1 MINKVGSISRSGNVQ
16 STEASLS
23 EMKSKNLESQ
33 LTSQQQRLNKISGD
47 TEMSEQEKIK
57 ERQKIQQQIAELN
70 RKLRLEQMKEEEKK
84 QKVEKEQ
91 ESKIAEKE
99 ELRQEEMQKDK
110 ESSKAGEEENIQ
122 PKEVSPK
129 EVYHMLNVN
138 LRIQQERVMENVE
151 RKKDSMENILETELK
166 MDRFYSGENPVKEEQ
181 LSEMRRKKPIRIEA
195 LGVEETAL
203 GVDKSRKVVI
213 KAAADS

>member
-57 ERQKIQQQIAELN
+57 ERQKIQQQIA
-70 RKLRLEQMKEEEKK
+70 EQMKEEEKK

-195 LGVEETAL
+195 LGVE
-203 GVDKSRKVVI
+203 DKSRKVVI